1 MALENLFATE
11 PTLPSMQKTKLPEDT
26 RTWGEAITTLIKQ
39 KFPDLANV
47 AIEIEFRRKDEP
59 TGSAIGAASLVS
71 EEAQKTLCLPLIIKR
86 FEMSPLDIWMEK
98 ESQAVHPIT
107 PDTFREQFFSP
118 TAAEGLDTRPTDAAG
133 AYFNDPSTWTSTYP
147 PLQGRYSYASAGYR
161 VLDLVS
167 DTMTP
172 GDIAKFKEELA
183 KHSYALPKFFKH
195 GHKEI
200 LQKISAKKGANLNDF
215 EASALKMIPMSVA
228 QIKKRGANYSVLAGA
243 NGIFDLAESL
253 DLNREACMKFL
264 EKITAHAADV
274 LEEVDQEGER
284 MLVMPASRNDQKSV
298 FLYDDMEFKPAAAK
312 SFGAYVVKMKGG
324 HSLEGVVLPNVVNFK
339 GKKQSVKLFIA
350 PEHASMQ
357 ETIVGVE
364 NKNSTIYDKIL
375 HHHAVRTGQSGTFV
389 FLDNGMSVATEPV
402 TIQSI
407 EKHGSW
413 PITAWTL
420 GGQKIKIRQGWS
432 DCPEGGPGTTP
443 EKKDPKFL
451 DAHGLIEDQPE
462 HYTIPKRMMWVP
474 MERFQDVSSSSADWL
489 SKEANVIASSTS
501 VLRQFDDNVYELQV
515 GETKISGDNSRVKFA
530 MACLGAPL
538 DVIDRSFKKVAT
550 IKRLNVYGL
559 GKVASTDELKRK
571 ARETQTKLAGICD
584 KLRCSLVKEA
594 AEVEDTE
601 TVDAMLSL
609 GFLNQDNL
617 AKFISYRPVFEKC
630 ADYLAQVTLASRLGM
645 NDVDESATTG
655 AMQKMLEVSTGL
667 KRVETAMQ
675 GENVNNMEPLPA
687 QEQK

>member
-11 PTLPSMQKTKLPEDT
+11 PTLPSMQKTRLPEDT

-118 TAAEGLDTRPTDAAG
+118 TAAEGLDNRPTDAAG

-147 PLQGRYSYASAGYR
+147 PLQGRYSYASGGYR
-161 VLDLVS
+161 VLDLIS

-172 GDIAKFKEELA
+172 GDIAKFKDELA
-183 KHSYALPKFFKH
+183 KHASALPKLFKH
-195 GHKEI
+195 GHKEV
-200 LQKISAKKGANLNDF
+200 LQKIAAKKGANTNDF

-253 DLNREACMKFL
+253 DLDRSACQKFL

-274 LEEVDQEGER
+274 LEAVDQEGER
-284 MLVMPASRNDQKSV
+284 MLVMPPPPKDKV
-298 FLYDDMEFKPAAAK
+298 FLYDDMLDKPVAAK
-312 SFGAYVVKMKGG
+312 ELGAYVVKMKGG
-324 HSLEGVVLPNVVNFK
+324 HDLEGVVLPNVVNFK

-364 NKNSTIYDKIL
+364 NKNSVVYEKVL
-375 HHHAVRTGQSGTFV
+375 KHHAVRTGQSGTFV
-389 FLDNGMSVATEPV
+389 FIDNGVSVATEPV
-402 TIQSI
+402 TIQAI
-407 EKHGSW
+407 EKNGMW

-432 DCPEGGPGTTP
+432 DCPQGGPPGPGT

-451 DAHGLIEDQPE
+451 DAHGLIEEQPE

-474 MERFQDVSSSSADWL
+474 MERFQDVSSTAADWM

-501 VLRQFDDNVYELQV
+501 VLRQFDENTYELQV

-550 IKRLNVYGL
+550 IKRLNIYGL
-559 GKVASTDELKRK
+559 RKVANVLTLKK
-571 ARETQTKLAGICD
+571 QAAATAAQLKGICD
-584 KLRCSLVKEA
+584 SLRCSLVKEA

-645 NDVDESATTG
+645 NDVDEAATTG